1 MQNTK
6 DVVVIGGGLAG
17 LAAAAY
23 LGRAGRSVALI
34 EKAHAP
40 GGRAAT
46 QESHGF
52 SMNLGAHALYCGGAA
67 HEVLGEL
74 GVRFTGA
81 PPPASG
87 AFALDRGAFHTMP
100 SGALSLL
107 TTGLF
112 GLAAKLEMARV
123 LGGLAAMNPAPLASV
138 PVSAW
143 LRDAFRTPEVRR
155 FVGMLVR
162 LTTYCADDDRQSAGA
177 ALAQLQL
184 AFAKGVLYLDGGWKT
199 LVDGL
204 RGAATAAGV
213 EILTGVRATR
223 IGAEGGAVSFVELAN
238 GERLDTGAALVAAS
252 PRAAAALAP
261 ESPALA
267 AHAARAV
274 PVHAACL
281 DVALSRLPRPRFRV
295 ALGVDR
301 PLYLSLHSDAARLA
315 PAGGALFHA
324 VQYGPELAGR
334 AAERELED
342 LLDRA
347 LPGYRDVLVERRFLP
362 SLVVSN
368 AVVAAEGG
376 GYAARP
382 GVRVPDLDGLFLAG
396 DWVGPTGMLA
406 DASLGSARDAAG
418 AILARGARRPLDRA
432 A

>member
-1 MQNTK
+1 MERTK
-6 DVVVIGGGLAG
+6 DVVVVGGGLAG

-23 LGRAGRSVALI
+23 LGRAGRSVAVI

-40 GGRAAT
+40 GGRAVT

-52 SMNLGAHALYCGGAA
+52 SLNLGAHALYRGGPAQ
-67 HEVLGEL
+67 EVLREL
-74 GVRFTGA
+74 GVRYTGA
-81 PPPASG
+81 PPPGSG
-87 AFALDRGAFHTMP
+87 ALALDRGALHTLP

-112 GLAAKLEMARV
+112 GLAAKLEVGRV
-123 LGGLAAMNPAPLASV
+123 LGGLAAMRPAPLDAV

-162 LTTYCADDDRQSAGA
+162 LTTYCADADRQSAGA
-177 ALAQLQL
+177 ALAQVQL
-184 AFAKGVLYLDGGWKT
+184 ALSQGVLYLDGGWQT

-204 RGAATAAGV
+204 RAAAAAAGV
-213 EILTGVRATR
+213 EILTGARATR
-223 IGAEGGAVSFVELAN
+223 VAAEGGAVSFVELAN
-238 GERLDTGAALVAAS
+238 GDRLRTGAALVAAS

-261 ESPALA
+261 DVPALA
-267 AHAARAV
+267 AYAERAV
-274 PVHAACL
+274 PVRAACL
-281 DVALSRLPRPRFRV
+281 DVALSRLPRPRCRV
-295 ALGVDR
+295 VLGVDR
-301 PLYLSLHSDAARLA
+301 PLYLSLHSEVARLA
-315 PAGGALFHA
+315 PQGGALFHA

-334 AAERELED
+334 DPERELED
-342 LLDRA
+342 LLERA
-347 LPGYRDVLVERRFLP
+347 QPGYRDALVERRFLP

-376 GYAARP
+376 GYAGRP
-382 GVRVPDLDGLFLAG
+382 GVRVPGVDGLHVAG

-406 DASLGSARDAAG
+406 DASLGSARDAA
-418 AILARGARRPLDRA
+418 AALLARARRTLDRA

>member
-1 MQNTK
+1 MKSTK
-6 DVVVIGGGLAG
+6 DVVVVGGGLAG

-23 LGRAGRSVALI
+23 LGRAGRSVALV

-40 GGRAAT
+40 GGRATT
-46 QESHGF
+46 QQSHGF
-52 SMNLGAHALYCGGAA
+52 SLNLGAHALYRGGAA
-67 HEVLGEL
+67 DAVLREL

-87 AFALDRGAFHTMP
+87 AFAFDRGTFHTMP

-112 GLAAKLEMARV
+112 GLAAKVEMGRV
-123 LGGLAAMNPAPLASV
+123 LGGLAALSPAPLAAV

-162 LTTYCADDDRQSAGA
+162 LTTYCADADRQSAGA
-177 ALAQLQL
+177 ALAQVQHALSQ
-184 AFAKGVLYLDGGWKT
+184 GVLYLDGGWQT

-204 RGAATAAGV
+204 RGAAVAAGV

-223 IGAEGGAVSFVELAN
+223 VAAEGGAVSFVELAN
-238 GERLDTGAALVAAS
+238 GERLGAGAVLLAAS

-261 ESPALA
+261 DVPALA
-267 AHAARAV
+267 AYAERAV
-274 PVHAACL
+274 PVRAACL
-281 DVALSRLPRPRFRV
+281 DVALSRMPRPRFRV
-295 ALGVDR
+295 ALGIDR
-301 PLYLSLHSDAARLA
+301 PLYLSLHSGVARLA
-315 PAGGALFHA
+315 PEGGAVIHA

-334 AAERELED
+334 DPERELED
-342 LLDRA
+342 LLERA
-347 LPGYRDVLVERRFLP
+347 QPGYRDFLVERRFLP

-376 GYAARP
+376 GYAGRP
-382 GVRVPDLDGLFLAG
+382 GVRVPEVDGLFLAG

-406 DASLGSARDAAG
+406 DASLGSARDAA
-418 AILARGARRPLDRA
+418 AAVLARRALDRA

>member
-1 MQNTK
+1 MKTTK
-6 DVVVIGGGLAG
+6 DVVVVGGGLAG

-23 LGRAGRSVALI
+23 LGRAGRSVALV

-52 SMNLGAHALYCGGAA
+52 SLNLGAHALYRGGAA
-67 HEVLGEL
+67 QEVLREL
-74 GVRFTGA
+74 GVRYTGA

-87 AFALDRGAFHTMP
+87 AFAFDRGAFHTLP

-112 GLAAKLEMARV
+112 GLAAKLEMGRV
-123 LGGLAAMNPAPLASV
+123 LGGLAALSPAPLAAVS
-138 PVSAW
+138 VSAW

-162 LTTYCADDDRQSAGA
+162 LTTYCADADRQSAGA
-177 ALAQLQL
+177 ALAQVQL
-184 AFAKGVLYLDGGWKT
+184 ALSQGVLYLDGGWQT

-204 RGAATAAGV
+204 RGAAEAAGV
-213 EILTGVRATR
+213 EILTGARATR
-223 IGAEGGAVSFVELAN
+223 VAVEDGAVSFVELAN
-238 GERLDTGAALVAAS
+238 GDRLGAGAVLLAAS

-261 ESPALA
+261 DVPAHA
-267 AHAARAV
+267 AHAERAV
-274 PVHAACL
+274 PVRAACL
-281 DVALSRLPRPRFRV
+281 DVALSRLPHPRFRFV
-295 ALGVDR
+295 MGIDR
-301 PLYLSLHSDAARLA
+301 PLYLSLHSGVARLA
-315 PAGGALFHA
+315 PEGGAVFHA
-324 VQYGPELAGR
+324 ALYGPELAGGD
-334 AAERELED
+334 AERELQD
-342 LLDRA
+342 LLERA
-347 LPGYRDVLVERRFLP
+347 QPGYRDVLVERRFLP

-376 GYAARP
+376 GYAGRP
-382 GVRVPDLDGLFLAG
+382 GVRVPEVDGLFLAG

-406 DASLGSARDAAG
+406 DASLGSARDAA
-418 AILARGARRPLDRA
+418 AALLARRALDRA

>member
-1 MQNTK
+1 MNTTK
-6 DVVVIGGGLAG
+6 DVVVVGGGLAG

-23 LGRAGRSVALI
+23 LGRAGRSVALV

-52 SMNLGAHALYCGGAA
+52 SLNLGAHALYRGGAA
-67 HEVLGEL
+67 HEVLREL
-74 GVRFTGA
+74 GVRFTGS
-81 PPPASG
+81 PPPTSG
-87 AFALDRGAFHTMP
+87 AFALDGGVLHTMP

-112 GLAAKLEMARV
+112 GLAAKLEMSRV
-123 LGGLAAMNPAPLASV
+123 LGGLAAANPAPLASV

-143 LRDAFRTPEVRR
+143 LRDTFRTPEVRR
-155 FVGMLVR
+155 FMGMLVR
-162 LTTYCADDDRQSAGA
+162 LTTYCADERQSAGA
-177 ALAQLQL
+177 ALAQVQQALGH
-184 AFAKGVLYLDGGWKT
+184 GVLYLDGGWKT

-213 EILTGVRATR
+213 EIITGERAKQV
-223 IGAEGGAVSFVELAN
+223 ALQGGAVSFVELAS
-238 GERLDTGAALVAAS
+238 GARLHAGAVLIAAS

-261 ESPALA
+261 EVPALA
-267 AHAARAV
+267 AHAERAI

-315 PAGGALFHA
+315 PPGGAVIHA
-324 VQYGPELAGR
+324 VQYGPERAGR
-334 AAERELED
+334 DAERELDD
-342 LLDRA
+342 LLARA
-347 LPGYRDVLVERRFLP
+347 QPGYRDVLVERRFLP

-368 AVVAAEGG
+368 AVVTAEGG

-382 GVRVPDLDGLFLAG
+382 GVRVPGLDGLLLAG

-406 DASLGSARDAAG
+406 DASLGSARDAA
-418 AILARGARRPLDRA
+418 AALLARRALDRA